1 MSHNSKKLRWALT
14 FISLLYTFDT
24 AISKQLLLLRS
35 DDSRRY
41 CRHESIN
48 RCSLEYIKRRRL
60 ASGGNLLASVNGLA
74 SSASAVLS
82 THHGGDDGHYRV
94 KHDATTNAQTKR
106 KHISSCKY
114 SHHRRTTIPAAFVSI
129 NNHSGASKI
138 SAKPLT
144 IQPTTTT
151 TLHLKF
157 KTFEEMIHHHHS
169 TPLLIDFY
177 APWCGPCKLMKGEIS
192 SIRDQLEL
200 LGPAVQVVQ
209 EQQDEEEEDCSVEDV
224 IALSSVC
231 LEDGYIE
238 EQQLSEGLSSSLL
251 GKEDTTSLLKDLLPP
266 PPPPT
271 TTTKDTQS
279 TTTKQPQSTTLPS
292 GIPVYHVNT
301 NKFPQVGAKNHI
313 AGLPTLVLFYE
324 GEELWR
330 NEGLMKGE
338 EIVSVLSE
346 LQEGGWKKKE
356 KEESVVEVRRE
367 EEESSSSVDE
377 KKEEKVDA
385 VVIAAAGEVD
395 KKKKKR
401 KGRRLGG

>member
-1 MSHNSKKLRWALT
+1 MSHNSKKLRWALIV
-14 FISLLYTFDT
+14 ISLLYTFDT

-60 ASGGNLLASVNGLA
+60 ASSGNDALTSVNGLA
-74 SSASAVLS
+74 SSAAVLS
-82 THHGGDDGHYRV
+82 THHRGDDGHHRV
-94 KHDATTNAQTKR
+94 KHDATIAQTKR
-106 KHISSCKY
+106 KHISSCTY
-114 SHHRRTTIPAAFVSI
+114 PHHRRTTIPAAFVSI

-138 SAKPLT
+138 SSKSLT
-144 IQPTTTT
+144 IQPTTTTT

-192 SIRDQLEL
+192 SIRDQLDL
-200 LGPAVQVVQ
+200 LGPAVTVVQ
-209 EQQDEEEEDCSVEDV
+209 EEQDEEDCSVEDV

-238 EQQLSEGLSSSLL
+238 EQLASSSSSL
-251 GKEDTTSLLKDLLPP
+251 GKVDTTALLKDLLPP
-266 PPPPT
+266 TTTTTT

-279 TTTKQPQSTTLPS
+279 TTKQPPQSTTTLPS

-346 LQEGGWKKKE
+346 LQEGGWKKKKK

-367 EEESSSSVDE
+367 EEEKSMVDK